1 MNITVPQTCTIC
13 RHPQRL
19 KIEQALVSGTPLRD
33 IAGRYGTTKT
43 VVARHRT
50 HIAATIARHTQAR
63 DLARTGTLL
72 DDVRT
77 GEGRAERL
85 YGQAEEILA
94 GALKDKDRRT
104 ALQAIRAAVDVM
116 SQARGYLELR
126 GELTNEL
133 GRDRTAVAMSIQIVC
148 PAAPEGAVPRIT
160 YTSDDALDGCTEEIG
175 LRQLG

>member
-1 MNITVPQTCTIC
+1 VPPTCTIC

-19 KIEQALVSGTPLRD
+19 KIELALVSGTPLRD
-33 IAGRYGTTKT
+33 IAVQFGTAKT

-50 HIAATIARHTQAR
+50 HIAATIARHTEAR

-94 GALKDKDRRT
+94 GALQDKDRRT

-133 GRDRTAVAMSIQIVC
+133 GRDRSPTLMSIQIVC
-148 PAAPEGAVPRIT
+148 PVAPEGAAPRIT
-160 YTSDDALDGCTEEIG
+160 YTSDDAIEGYTEEIG
-175 LRQLG
+175 LRQPG